1 MKQDPVEDAI
11 NRRLQKQPRP
21 FADPVEEA
29 IARRLAKSARPID
42 TAEQEARSVER
53 AARSPTAWR
62 DVARASAQGLPFV
75 GTWSE
80 EAEAKLTGRPVE
92 EIRREMAE
100 ARERSGGGMFM
111 AELGTGLLTG
121 GAAIA
126 GAKRIGSAGLRR
138 ALESGLLQGAAA
150 GAGSAE
156 GGPMSRIVG
165 GLVGAAGGELASKV
179 LTPTPR
185 ITSRDVP
192 RDLAGATAGMG
203 QSTRL
208 AALASLRNR
217 IAGAGTAAQ
226 RFASDV
232 LTTQGAQRT
241 GRVGRALEAAGR
253 AIEPVDAVKAERSL
267 ERIFPGSVPVAALE
281 EQAGRAKVSAKALEE
296 QVTAAR
302 AAVQESAAKTKARAD
317 QLLQESQQRAETTLQ
332 QLQAEAENVVGPLRN
347 PKESAAALRQATRER
362 QEAAA
367 NASYPVVAA
376 MRPNPVYPKA
386 LYQRINADRGLRA
399 DFAEVVNEKRRDL
412 LSKRLNAA
420 DVDPMTG
427 VPGVR
432 MPTYKTGRM
441 VRNPA
446 TGEVIEETVPQL
458 DLDML
463 DRMRRKT
470 LDKMDQ
476 FLSNS
481 NTGISRSEGNRR
493 LAQIKKLE
501 EDFYK
506 TVPAEQRE
514 AMIAARQPYAQEF
527 DNLQALADGQNIFRF
542 TVGAKEEVLGAGK
555 NDLRELLQEF
565 AEVRR
570 QAASAGTQE
579 ARQAAAARLAHFEVG
594 VRQAIADMAAS
605 TSDDALA
612 VIQKLV
618 GTTEA
623 RMRSGTVFSPKF
635 MEQMQALLPEQAK
648 RTAAAFAGPT
658 ARKAALLAERAAV
671 GGGKRTQALQQE
683 AERLVAAL
691 TQQQGRTE
699 SLQRLTEAAKRL
711 SAAVEATPAG
721 REAAEGFLSVDLPLL
736 GNRGQQAL
744 RQYAEGLVKRQM
756 QGLTLEQARQRLAQY
771 RNNPALR
778 ALLETELEAMERSL
792 TPGPRIIRPELAR
805 LAGGRVGGFA
815 GSFFS
820 PGQGLPQEEQP

>member
-1 MKQDPVEDAI
+1 MPQDAFDRALASTRQPTQAQRDPFDNALAQVRSRAVRPVDMA
-11 NRRLQKQPRP
+11 
-21 FADPVEEA
+21 EE
-29 IARRLAKSARPID
+29 
-42 TAEQEARSVER
+42 EARSAER
-53 AARSPTAWR
+53 AARSPTAVR
-62 DVARASAQGLPFV
+62 DVVRASLQGLPFV
-75 GTWSE
+75 GTFSE
-80 EAEAKLTGRPVE
+80 EAEAAVTGKPLAQ
-92 EIRREMAE
+92 IRQEMAE
-100 ARERSGGGMFM
+100 ARARSGGGMFM

-121 GAAIA
+121 GAATA

-165 GLVGAAGGELASKV
+165 GAIGAAGGELASKV

-192 RDLAGATAGMG
+192 RDVAGATAGMG

-217 IAGAGTAAQ
+217 IAGAGTTAQ

-267 ERIFPGSVPVAALE
+267 ARIFPGSVPMAALE
-281 EQAGRAKVSAKALEE
+281 EQAGRAKVSAKGLEE

-332 QLQAEAENVVGPLRN
+332 QLQAEAENLVGPLRN
-347 PKESAAALRQATRER
+347 PKESASALRQATRER

-386 LYQRINADRGLRA
+386 IYQRINADRGLRA
-399 DFAEVVNEKRRDL
+399 DFAEVVAEKRRDL
-412 LSKRLNAA
+412 LSKRLNAP

-542 TVGAKEEVLGAGK
+542 TVGAKEQVLGAGK

-565 AEVRR
+565 SEVRR

-612 VIQKLV
+612 VIQRLV

-635 MEQMQALLPEQAK
+635 MEQMQALLPEQAQ

-658 ARKAALLAERAAV
+658 ARKAALLAERAKV

-683 AERLVAAL
+683 AERLATAL
-691 TQQQGRTE
+691 TQQQGRAE
-699 SLQRLTEAAKRL
+699 SLDRLTAAAGRL
-711 SAAVEATPAG
+711 RSAVETTPTG
-721 REAAEGFLSVDLPLL
+721 REAAEGFLNVDLPLL

-778 ALLETELEAMERSL
+778 ALLETELEAMERSI
-792 TPGPRIIRPELAR
+792 TPGPRIVRPELAR
-805 LAGGRVGGFA
+805 LVGGRAGGLA
-815 GSFFS
+815 GAFFS